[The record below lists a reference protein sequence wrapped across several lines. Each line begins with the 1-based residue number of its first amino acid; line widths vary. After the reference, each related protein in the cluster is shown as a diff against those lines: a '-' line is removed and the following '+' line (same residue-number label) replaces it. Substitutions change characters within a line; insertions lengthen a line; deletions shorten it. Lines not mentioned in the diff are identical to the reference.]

1 MLELCI
7 MVIYLVSYFCK
18 ALHSRTNG
26 FLYWYSCIPSCIYSR
41 YSIRAQVFTLQVRH
55 QTHAHSFDYSLYH
68 TFPWY
73 YLTSGLNCIVHWTI
87 CQDIYLCPWSCIY
100 STCWWLY
107 LESFFFSDTSHLFIS
122 VIHASCAFSL
132 HYLDNPKSISLRLI
146 INKYHALMLSSYIFS
161 RSLSYSASSYLGIF
175 HFFVNYLNIPLCLAI
190 ALFFYFHSSN
200 LS

>member
-107 LESFFFSDTSHLFIS
+107 LESFFFYQQNIS
-122 VIHASCAFSL
+122 F
-132 HYLDNPKSISLRLI
+132 
-146 INKYHALMLSSYIFS
+146 SYIGVCVFWVS
-161 RSLSYSASSYLGIF
+161 IGVVF
-175 HFFVNYLNIPLCLAI
+175 CL
-190 ALFFYFHSSN
+190 LFNHVETYQLHIIE
-200 LS
+200 